1 MTTGVGLTVGDSV
14 STAVVTASGTDVR
27 TIEHPSV
34 LFTAPDGSVQ
44 LGDPGTESTGAV
56 RDFLA
61 RVGEPAGIEYAGS
74 LTRAED
80 LVATAMFCLFREAAD
95 GLSGTVKVTA
105 THPSDWAPEI
115 VTKLRE
121 SLDYMGLAEATLIP
135 ESVALAASPE
145 SPAHGA
151 ALLAAGLALTDEDTS
166 ADTESI
172 PVVEAPLHTA
182 YSAVTAV
189 PAAAA
194 AASADA
200 FPPAATEAPASTT
213 PAKRPDRRPLIIAG
227 IAAAVLV
234 VAGGAVAFALTNNG
248 STAVPSIQDA
258 QTASVTSTSAARPT
272 PVAPA
277 VFPTASTQEV
287 AVTTEV
293 EAPSPVAPPP
303 APVVTTSVFV
313 PPPPP
318 PPTTTPVITLPSIT
332 TVPQTTTTTTA
343 ATTTPTPPVT
353 TTTTTTT
360 STTTTTTTLKAPAAA
375 VTTTT
380 TTTPPVLKSPGQ

>member
-34 LFTAPDGSVQ
+34 LFTAPDGTVQ

-56 RDFLA
+56 RDFLE

-95 GLSGTVKVTA
+95 GLTGTVKVIA

-121 SLDYMGLAEATLIP
+121 SLDYMGLNEVTLIA
-135 ESVALAASPE
+135 ESVALTASAE

-172 PVVEAPLHTA
+172 PIVEAPLHTA
-182 YSAVTAV
+182 YSAVTAI

-194 AASADA
+194 TPDA
-200 FPPAATEAPASTT
+200 YPSDATEASTPASAPTP
-213 PAKRPDRRPLIIAG
+213 PAKRTDRRPLIIAG
-227 IAAAVLV
+227 VVAAALVL
-234 VAGGAVAFALTNNG
+234 AGGTLAFALTGNG

-258 QTASVTSTSAARPT
+258 QTAPLTTSSAPPTSSAA
-272 PVAPA
+272 A
-277 VFPTASTQEV
+277 VFPTASTQEA

-293 EAPSPVAPPP
+293 QAPIPVAP
-303 APVVTTSVFV
+303 APTPVETTTLFV
-313 PPPPP
+313 PPPS
-318 PPTTTPVITLPSIT
+318 PPTSSSPVITLPSIT

-343 ATTTPTPPVT
+343 ATTTTTTTTET

-360 STTTTTTTLKAPAAA
+360 TKQAAA
-375 VTTTT
+375 AATTTT
-380 TTTPPVLKSPGQ
+380 TTTPPPALKSPGQ

>member
-34 LFTAPDGSVQ
+34 LFTAPDGTVQ

-80 LVATAMFCLFREAAD
+80 LVATAMFCLFREASD

-121 SLDYMGLAEATLIP
+121 SLDYMGLGDATLIP

-145 SPAHGA
+145 SPAQGA

-194 AASADA
+194 SADA
-200 FPPAATEAPASTT
+200 SPPAETKASAPTAA
-213 PAKRPDRRPLIIAG
+213 AKRPDRRPLIIAG
-227 IAAAVLV
+227 VAAAALV
-234 VAGGAVAFALTNNG
+234 VAGGAVAFALTGKN

-258 QTASVTSTSAARPT
+258 QTASVTTSTARPT

-287 AVTTEV
+287 AVTTEF
-293 EAPSPVAPPP
+293 EAPIPVAPPP
-303 APVVTTSVFV
+303 APVETTSVFV

-318 PPTTTPVITLPSIT
+318 TTTTTTTPVITLPSIT

-343 ATTTPTPPVT
+343 ATTTTTPPET

-360 STTTTTTTLKAPAAA
+360 KEPLAA
-375 VTTTT
+375 TT
-380 TTTPPVLKSPGQ
+380 TTTPVLPALKTPGQ

>member
-34 LFTAPDGSVQ
+34 LFTAPDGTVQ

-80 LVATAMFCLFREAAD
+80 LVATAMFCLFREASD

-121 SLDYMGLAEATLIP
+121 SLDYMGLGEATLIP

-194 AASADA
+194 SADA
-200 FPPAATEAPASTT
+200 FPPAETEASTPASTPT
-213 PAKRPDRRPLIIAG
+213 APAKRPDRRPLIIAG
-227 IAAAVLV
+227 VAAAALA
-234 VAGGAVAFALTNNG
+234 VAGGAVAFALTGNG

-258 QTASVTSTSAARPT
+258 QTAAVTTTTARPT

-293 EAPSPVAPPP
+293 EAPIPVAPPP
-303 APVVTTSVFV
+303 APVETTSVFV
-313 PPPPP
+313 PPPPTTTTT
-318 PPTTTPVITLPSIT
+318 TTTPVITLPSIT

-343 ATTTPTPPVT
+343 ATTTTTSSET
-353 TTTTTTT
+353 TTTTTTKEA
-360 STTTTTTTLKAPAAA
+360 LAA
-375 VTTTT
+375 TT
-380 TTTPPVLKSPGQ
+380 TTTPVPPALKTPGQ

>member
-34 LFTAPDGSVQ
+34 LFTAPDGTVQ

-80 LVATAMFCLFREAAD
+80 LVATAMFCLFREASD

-121 SLDYMGLAEATLIP
+121 SLDYMGLGDATLIP

-194 AASADA
+194 ASADA
-200 FPPAATEAPASTT
+200 SPPAETEASAPTAA
-213 PAKRPDRRPLIIAG
+213 AKRPDRRPLIIAG
-227 IAAAVLV
+227 VAAAALV
-234 VAGGAVAFALTNNG
+234 VAGGAVAFALTGKN

-258 QTASVTSTSAARPT
+258 QTASVTTSTARPT

-287 AVTTEV
+287 AVTTEF
-293 EAPSPVAPPP
+293 EAPIPVAPPP
-303 APVVTTSVFV
+303 APVERTSVFV

-318 PPTTTPVITLPSIT
+318 TTTTTTTPVITLPSIT

-343 ATTTPTPPVT
+343 ATTTTTPPET

-360 STTTTTTTLKAPAAA
+360 KEPLAA
-375 VTTTT
+375 TT
-380 TTTPPVLKSPGQ
+380 TTTPVLPALKTPGQ

>member
-1 MTTGVGLTVGDSV
+1 MTTGVGLTVGDAV

-34 LFTAPDGSVQ
+34 LFTAPDGTVQ

-121 SLDYMGLAEATLIP
+121 SLDYMGLGEATLIP

-172 PVVEAPLHTA
+172 PVVEAPMPTA

-194 AASADA
+194 AAAA
-200 FPPAATEAPASTT
+200 AAAYPPAETEASAPTSTPT
-213 PAKRPDRRPLIIAG
+213 PPAKRTNRRPLIIAG
-227 IAAAVLV
+227 VAAAALV
-234 VAGGAVAFALTNNG
+234 VAGGALAFALTGNG
-248 STAVPSIQDA
+248 STAVPTIQDA
-258 QTASVTSTSAARPT
+258 QTASVTTSSARPT
-272 PVAPA
+272 TAASV
-277 VFPTASTQEV
+277 VLPTASTQEV

-293 EAPSPVAPPP
+293 QAPVPVAPPP
-303 APVVTTSVFV
+303 APVETTSVFV

-318 PPTTTPVITLPSIT
+318 STTTPVITLPSIT
-332 TVPQTTTTTTA
+332 TVTQTTTTTTTA
-343 ATTTPTPPVT
+343 ATTTTTPPET

-360 STTTTTTTLKAPAAA
+360 TTMKEPAAA
-375 VTTTT
+375 TTT
-380 TTTPPVLKSPGQ
+380 TTTPAKPALKSPGE

>member
-34 LFTAPDGSVQ
+34 LFTAPDGTVQ

-80 LVATAMFCLFREAAD
+80 LVATAMFCLFREASD

-121 SLDYMGLAEATLIP
+121 SLDYMGLGDATLIP

-200 FPPAATEAPASTT
+200 FPSAETEASTPASTPT
-213 PAKRPDRRPLIIAG
+213 APAKRPDRRPLIIAG
-227 IAAAVLV
+227 VAAAALV
-234 VAGGAVAFALTNNG
+234 VAGGAVAFALAGNG

-258 QTASVTSTSAARPT
+258 QTASVTTTTARPT

-293 EAPSPVAPPP
+293 EAPIPVAPPP
-303 APVVTTSVFV
+303 APVETTSVFV

-318 PPTTTPVITLPSIT
+318 TTTTTTTTTPVITLPSIT

-343 ATTTPTPPVT
+343 ATTTTTPPET
-353 TTTTTTT
+353 TTTTTTKEA
-360 STTTTTTTLKAPAAA
+360 LAA
-375 VTTTT
+375 TT
-380 TTTPPVLKSPGQ
+380 TTTPVRPALKTPGQ

>member
-34 LFTAPDGSVQ
+34 LFTAPDGTVQ

-80 LVATAMFCLFREAAD
+80 LVATAMFCLFREASD

-121 SLDYMGLAEATLIP
+121 SLDYMGLGDATLIP

-194 AASADA
+194 SADA
-200 FPPAATEAPASTT
+200 FPSAETEASTPASTPT
-213 PAKRPDRRPLIIAG
+213 APAKRPDRRPLIIAG
-227 IAAAVLV
+227 VAAAALV
-234 VAGGAVAFALTNNG
+234 VAGGAVAFALTGNG

-258 QTASVTSTSAARPT
+258 QTAAVTTTTTRPT

-293 EAPSPVAPPP
+293 EAPIPVAPPP
-303 APVVTTSVFV
+303 APVETTSVFV

-318 PPTTTPVITLPSIT
+318 PPTTTTTTTTPVITLPSIT

-343 ATTTPTPPVT
+343 ATTTTTSSET
-353 TTTTTTT
+353 TTTTTTKEA
-360 STTTTTTTLKAPAAA
+360 LAA
-375 VTTTT
+375 TT
-380 TTTPPVLKSPGQ
+380 TTTPVPPALKTPGQ

>member
-34 LFTAPDGSVQ
+34 LFTAPDGTVQ

-80 LVATAMFCLFREAAD
+80 LVATAMFCLYREASA

-121 SLDYMGLAEATLIP
+121 SLDYMGLGEATLIP

-194 AASADA
+194 ATAD
-200 FPPAATEAPASTT
+200 TSTPASTPT
-213 PAKRPDRRPLIIAG
+213 APVKRPDRRPLIIAG
-227 IAAAVLV
+227 VAAAALV
-234 VAGGAVAFALTNNG
+234 VAGGAVAFALTGNG
-248 STAVPSIQDA
+248 STEVPSIRDA
-258 QTASVTSTSAARPT
+258 QTAAGTTTTARPT

-277 VFPTASTQEV
+277 VFPTASTAEV

-293 EAPSPVAPPP
+293 EAPIPVAPPP
-303 APVVTTSVFV
+303 APVETTPVFV
-313 PPPPP
+313 PPPETTTTTT
-318 PPTTTPVITLPSIT
+318 TTTPVITLPSIT
-332 TVPQTTTTTTA
+332 TAPQTTTTTTA
-343 ATTTPTPPVT
+343 ATTTTTVPET
-353 TTTTTTT
+353 TTTTTKEP
-360 STTTTTTTLKAPAAA
+360 LAA
-375 VTTTT
+375 TTT
-380 TTTPPVLKSPGQ
+380 TTTPALPALKTPGQ

>member
-34 LFTAPDGSVQ
+34 LFTAPDGTVQ

-80 LVATAMFCLFREAAD
+80 LVATAMFCLFREASD

-121 SLDYMGLAEATLIP
+121 SLDYMGLGEATLIP
-135 ESVALAASPE
+135 ESVALAASSE

-200 FPPAATEAPASTT
+200 FPPAETEASLPASTPT
-213 PAKRPDRRPLIIAG
+213 ATAKRLDRRPLIIAG
-227 IAAAVLV
+227 VAAAALV
-234 VAGGAVAFALTNNG
+234 VAGGAVAFALTGNG

-258 QTASVTSTSAARPT
+258 QTAAVTTTTARPT

-287 AVTTEV
+287 AVTPEV
-293 EAPSPVAPPP
+293 EAPIPVAPPP
-303 APVVTTSVFV
+303 TPVETTSVFV

-318 PPTTTPVITLPSIT
+318 TTTTTTTTPVITLPSIT

-343 ATTTPTPPVT
+343 ATTTTTAPET
-353 TTTTTTT
+353 TTTTTTKE
-360 STTTTTTTLKAPAAA
+360 SVAAI
-375 VTTTT
+375 TT
-380 TTTPPVLKSPGQ
+380 TTTPVQPALKTPGQ

>member
-34 LFTAPDGSVQ
+34 LFTAPDGTVQ

-80 LVATAMFCLFREAAD
+80 LVATAMFCLFREASD
-95 GLSGTVKVTA
+95 GLSGSVKVTA

-121 SLDYMGLAEATLIP
+121 SLDYMGLGDATLIP

-200 FPPAATEAPASTT
+200 FPPAQTEASAPTAA
-213 PAKRPDRRPLIIAG
+213 AKRPDRRPLIIAG
-227 IAAAVLV
+227 VAAAALV
-234 VAGGAVAFALTNNG
+234 VAGGAVAFALTGKN
-248 STAVPSIQDA
+248 STEIPSIQDA
-258 QTASVTSTSAARPT
+258 QTASVTTSPPRPT

-293 EAPSPVAPPP
+293 EAPLPVAPPP
-303 APVVTTSVFV
+303 APVETTSVFV
-313 PPPPP
+313 PPPPTTTTTTST
-318 PPTTTPVITLPSIT
+318 TTTPVITLPSIT

-343 ATTTPTPPVT
+343 ATTTTTPPET
-353 TTTTTTT
+353 TTTTTTKEP
-360 STTTTTTTLKAPAAA
+360 LAA
-375 VTTTT
+375 TT
-380 TTTPPVLKSPGQ
+380 TTTPVRPALKTPGQ

>member
-34 LFTAPDGSVQ
+34 LFTAPDGTVQ

-80 LVATAMFCLFREAAD
+80 LVATAMFCLFREASD

-121 SLDYMGLAEATLIP
+121 SLDYMGLGEATLIP
-135 ESVALAASPE
+135 ESVALAASSE

-194 AASADA
+194 SADA
-200 FPPAATEAPASTT
+200 FPSAETEASTPASTPT
-213 PAKRPDRRPLIIAG
+213 APAKRPDRRPLIIAG
-227 IAAAVLV
+227 VAAAALV
-234 VAGGAVAFALTNNG
+234 VAGGAVAFALTGNG

-258 QTASVTSTSAARPT
+258 QTAAVTTTTARPT

-293 EAPSPVAPPP
+293 EAPIPVAPPP
-303 APVVTTSVFV
+303 APVETTSVFV

-318 PPTTTPVITLPSIT
+318 TTTTTTTTTPVITLPSIT
-332 TVPQTTTTTTA
+332 TAPQTSTTTTA
-343 ATTTPTPPVT
+343 ATTTT
-353 TTTTTTT
+353 TAPETTT
-360 STTTTTTTLKAPAAA
+360 STTTKESVAAI
-375 VTTTT
+375 TT
-380 TTTPPVLKSPGQ
+380 TTTPVQPALKTPGQ

>member
-1 MTTGVGLTVGDSV
+1 MTTGVGLTVGDAV

-34 LFTAPDGSVQ
+34 LFTAPDGTVQ
-44 LGDPGTESTGAV
+44 LGDPGMESTGAV

-121 SLDYMGLAEATLIP
+121 SLDYMGLGEATLIP

-172 PVVEAPLHTA
+172 PIVEAPMPTA

-194 AASADA
+194 AADA
-200 FPPAATEAPASTT
+200 CQPAETEAAAAASTPT
-213 PAKRPDRRPLIIAG
+213 PPAKRPDRRPLIIAG
-227 IAAAVLV
+227 VAAAVLAL
-234 VAGGAVAFALTNNG
+234 AGGALAFALTGDG

-258 QTASVTSTSAARPT
+258 QTASVTTSSARPM
-272 PVAPA
+272 PA
-277 VFPTASTQEV
+277 ASVVLPTASTQEV

-293 EAPSPVAPPP
+293 QAPVPVAPPP
-303 APVVTTSVFV
+303 APVETTSVFV

-318 PPTTTPVITLPSIT
+318 STTTPVITHPSIT
-332 TVPQTTTTTTA
+332 TVTQTTTTTTTTA
-343 ATTTPTPPVT
+343 ATTTTTTPPET
-353 TTTTTTT
+353 TTTTP
-360 STTTTTTTLKAPAAA
+360 TTTTLKEPAAA
-375 VTTTT
+375 TTT
-380 TTTPPVLKSPGQ
+380 TTTPAKPALKSPGE

>member
-34 LFTAPDGSVQ
+34 LFTAPDGTVQ

-56 RDFLA
+56 RDFLE

-95 GLSGTVKVTA
+95 GLTGTVKVIA

-121 SLDYMGLAEATLIP
+121 SLDYMGLNEATLVA
-135 ESVALAASPE
+135 ESVALTASAE

-172 PVVEAPLHTA
+172 PIVEAPLHTA
-182 YSAVTAV
+182 YSAVTAI

-194 AASADA
+194 TADA
-200 FPPAATEAPASTT
+200 YPSDATEASTPASAPTP
-213 PAKRPDRRPLIIAG
+213 PAKRTDRRPLIIAG
-227 IAAAVLV
+227 GVAAALVL
-234 VAGGAVAFALTNNG
+234 AGGTLAFALTGNG

-258 QTASVTSTSAARPT
+258 QTAPLTTSSARPT
-272 PVAPA
+272 SSAAA

-293 EAPSPVAPPP
+293 QAPIPVAPPP
-303 APVVTTSVFV
+303 APVETTSVFV

-318 PPTTTPVITLPSIT
+318 TSSSPVITLPSIT

-343 ATTTPTPPVT
+343 TTTTSSTTAATTTTTPPETTTTTKPAAAVAT
-353 TTTTTTT
+353 TTTTTT
-360 STTTTTTTLKAPAAA
+360 APPA
-375 VTTTT
+375 
-380 TTTPPVLKSPGQ
+380 LKSPGQ

>member
-34 LFTAPDGSVQ
+34 LFTAPDGTVQ

-61 RVGEPAGIEYAGS
+61 RVGEPTGIEYAGS

-80 LVATAMFCLFREAAD
+80 LVATAMFCLFREASD

-121 SLDYMGLAEATLIP
+121 SLDYMGLGEATLIP

-194 AASADA
+194 AAAADA
-200 FPPAATEAPASTT
+200 FPSAETEASTPASASTA

-227 IAAAVLV
+227 VAAAVLV
-234 VAGGAVAFALTNNG
+234 VAGGAVAFALTGNG

-258 QTASVTSTSAARPT
+258 QTAAVTTTTVRPT

-293 EAPSPVAPPP
+293 EAPIPVAPPP
-303 APVVTTSVFV
+303 APAETTSVFV

-343 ATTTPTPPVT
+343 ATTTT
-353 TTTTTTT
+353 TAPATTTTTT
-360 STTTTTTTLKAPAAA
+360 STTTTQSLAA
-375 VTTTT
+375 TTT
-380 TTTPPVLKSPGQ
+380 TTTPVQPALKTPGQ

>member
-34 LFTAPDGSVQ
+34 LFTAPDGTVQ

-80 LVATAMFCLFREAAD
+80 LVATAMFCLFREASD
-95 GLSGTVKVTA
+95 GLTGTVKVTA
-105 THPSDWAPEI
+105 THPSGWAPEI

-121 SLDYMGLAEATLIP
+121 SLDYMGLGEATLIA
-135 ESVALAASPE
+135 ESVALTASAE

-189 PAAAA
+189 PAVA
-194 AASADA
+194 AASDA
-200 FPPAATEAPASTT
+200 FPPAATEASAPASAPT
-213 PAKRPDRRPLIIAG
+213 PPVTRTNRRPLIIAG
-227 IAAAVLV
+227 VAAAALVL
-234 VAGGAVAFALTNNG
+234 AGGTLAFALTGHG
-248 STAVPSIQDA
+248 STEVPSIQDA
-258 QTASVTSTSAARPT
+258 QTAPVTTSSARPT
-272 PVAPA
+272 TVGSV

-287 AVTTEV
+287 ALTTEERIPV
-293 EAPSPVAPPP
+293 PVAPPP
-303 APVVTTSVFV
+303 APVETTTPFV

-318 PPTTTPVITLPSIT
+318 PPTSTPVITLPSIT

-343 ATTTPTPPVT
+343 ATTT
-353 TTTTTTT
+353 
-360 STTTTTTTLKAPAAA
+360 
-375 VTTTT
+375 TT
-380 TTTPPVLKSPGQ
+380 TTTPPETTTSTETETESAAAIIKTTTTPPPPQQRSALITPGE

>member
-34 LFTAPDGSVQ
+34 LFTAPDGTVQ

-61 RVGEPAGIEYAGS
+61 RVGEPTGIEYAGS

-80 LVATAMFCLFREAAD
+80 LVATAMFCLFREASD

-121 SLDYMGLAEATLIP
+121 SLDYMGLGEATLIP

-194 AASADA
+194 AAAADA
-200 FPPAATEAPASTT
+200 FPSAETEASTPASASTA

-227 IAAAVLV
+227 VAAAVLV
-234 VAGGAVAFALTNNG
+234 VAGGAVAFALTGNG

-258 QTASVTSTSAARPT
+258 QTAAVTTTTVRPT

-293 EAPSPVAPPP
+293 EAPIPVAPPP
-303 APVVTTSVFV
+303 APVETTSVFV

-343 ATTTPTPPVT
+343 ATTTTTAPAT

-360 STTTTTTTLKAPAAA
+360 STTTTQSLAA
-375 VTTTT
+375 TTT
-380 TTTPPVLKSPGQ
+380 TTTPVRPALKTPGQ

>member
-34 LFTAPDGSVQ
+34 LFTAPDGTVQ

-80 LVATAMFCLFREAAD
+80 LVATAMFCLFREASD

-121 SLDYMGLAEATLIP
+121 SLDYMGLGDATLIP

-145 SPAHGA
+145 SPAQGA

-194 AASADA
+194 ASADA
-200 FPPAATEAPASTT
+200 SPPAETEASAPTAA
-213 PAKRPDRRPLIIAG
+213 AKRPDRRPLIIAG
-227 IAAAVLV
+227 VAAAALV
-234 VAGGAVAFALTNNG
+234 VAGGAVAFALTGKN

-258 QTASVTSTSAARPT
+258 QTASVTTSTARPT

-293 EAPSPVAPPP
+293 EAPIPVAPPP
-303 APVVTTSVFV
+303 APVETTSVFV

-318 PPTTTPVITLPSIT
+318 TTTTTTTPVITLPSIT

-343 ATTTPTPPVT
+343 ATTTTTPPET

-360 STTTTTTTLKAPAAA
+360 TKEPLAA
-375 VTTTT
+375 TT
-380 TTTPPVLKSPGQ
+380 TTTPVLPALKTPGQ

>member
-1 MTTGVGLTVGDSV
+1 
-14 STAVVTASGTDVR
+14 
-27 TIEHPSV
+27 
-34 LFTAPDGSVQ
+34 VQ

-80 LVATAMFCLFREAAD
+80 LVATAMFCLFREASD
-95 GLSGTVKVTA
+95 GLTGTVKVTA

-121 SLDYMGLAEATLIP
+121 SLDYMGLDEATLIA
-135 ESVALAASPE
+135 ESVALAASAE

-194 AASADA
+194 ASDA
-200 FPPAATEAPASTT
+200 FPPATTEASAPASAPT
-213 PAKRPDRRPLIIAG
+213 PPVTRTNRRPLIIAG
-227 IAAAVLV
+227 VAAAALVL
-234 VAGGAVAFALTNNG
+234 AGGTLAFALTGNG
-248 STAVPSIQDA
+248 RTEVPSIQDA
-258 QTASVTSTSAARPT
+258 QTAPMTTTSTARPT
-272 PVAPA
+272 TAGSV

-287 AVTTEV
+287 ALTTEEQIPV
-293 EAPSPVAPPP
+293 PVAPPP
-303 APVVTTSVFV
+303 VPVETTTPYV
-313 PPPPP
+313 PPP
-318 PPTTTPVITLPSIT
+318 PPTTTTTTSTPVITLPSIT

-343 ATTTPTPPVT
+343 A
-353 TTTTTTT
+353 
-360 STTTTTTTLKAPAAA
+360 A
-375 VTTTT
+375 TT
-380 TTTPPVLKSPGQ
+380 TTTPPETTTTTKTESAAAIITTTTTQQQQRPALITPGE

>member
-34 LFTAPDGSVQ
+34 LFTAPDGTVQ

-80 LVATAMFCLFREAAD
+80 LVATAMFCLFREASD
-95 GLSGTVKVTA
+95 GLTGTVKVTA

-121 SLDYMGLAEATLIP
+121 SLDYMGLDEATLIA
-135 ESVALAASPE
+135 ESVALAASAE

-194 AASADA
+194 TSDA
-200 FPPAATEAPASTT
+200 FPPATTEASAPASAPT
-213 PAKRPDRRPLIIAG
+213 PPVTRTNRRPLIIAG
-227 IAAAVLV
+227 VAAAALVL
-234 VAGGAVAFALTNNG
+234 AGGTLAFALTGNG
-248 STAVPSIQDA
+248 RTEVPSIQDA
-258 QTASVTSTSAARPT
+258 QTAPMTTTSTARPT
-272 PVAPA
+272 TTGSV

-287 AVTTEV
+287 ALTTEEQIPV
-293 EAPSPVAPPP
+293 PVAPPP
-303 APVVTTSVFV
+303 VPVETTTPYV
-313 PPPPP
+313 PPP
-318 PPTTTPVITLPSIT
+318 PPTTTTTTSTPVITLPSIT

-343 ATTTPTPPVT
+343 A
-353 TTTTTTT
+353 
-360 STTTTTTTLKAPAAA
+360 A
-375 VTTTT
+375 TT
-380 TTTPPVLKSPGQ
+380 TTTPPETTTTTKTESAAAIITTTTTQQQQRPALITPGE

>member
-121 SLDYMGLAEATLIP
+121 SLDYMGLGEATLIP

-194 AASADA
+194 ASADA
-200 FPPAATEAPASTT
+200 VPPAATGASAPTT

-227 IAAAVLV
+227 VAAAALV
-234 VAGGAVAFALTNNG
+234 VAGGAVAFALTSNG
-248 STAVPSIQDA
+248 STVVPSIQDA
-258 QTASVTSTSAARPT
+258 QTASVTTTSAARPT

-293 EAPSPVAPPP
+293 EAPVAPPP

-318 PPTTTPVITLPSIT
+318 PPPPTTTPVITLPSIP

-343 ATTTPTPPVT
+343 ATTTTTPPVT
-353 TTTTTTT
+353 TTTTTA
-360 STTTTTTTLKAPAAA
+360 TTTTTTTLKAPAAA

-380 TTTPPVLKSPGQ
+380 TTTPPAAISPGQ

>member
-34 LFTAPDGSVQ
+34 LFTAPDGTVQ

-80 LVATAMFCLFREAAD
+80 LVATAMFCLFREASD
-95 GLSGTVKVTA
+95 GLTGTVKVTA
-105 THPSDWAPEI
+105 THPSGWAPEI

-121 SLDYMGLAEATLIP
+121 SLDYMGLGEATLIA
-135 ESVALAASPE
+135 ESVALTASAE

-189 PAAAA
+189 PAVA
-194 AASADA
+194 AASDA
-200 FPPAATEAPASTT
+200 FPPAATEASAPASAPT
-213 PAKRPDRRPLIIAG
+213 PPVTRTNRRPLIIAG
-227 IAAAVLV
+227 VAAARWYWRWDARVRADRPRQHRGPVDTGRSDRAGDDVERPAHHGRIRRLPDCEHAGGCADDGGADSGPGRSPAGAGRDDHPVRASAPAPAHVDSGDHSPVDHHGSADDHDDDRGDHHHHDDDPSRDDHEHGDGDGVRGGDHQDDDDTAAAAAAVR
-234 VAGGAVAFALTNNG
+234 ADN
-248 STAVPSIQDA
+248 P
-258 QTASVTSTSAARPT
+258 R
-272 PVAPA
+272 
-277 VFPTASTQEV
+277 
-287 AVTTEV
+287 
-293 EAPSPVAPPP
+293 
-303 APVVTTSVFV
+303 
-313 PPPPP
+313 
-318 PPTTTPVITLPSIT
+318 
-332 TVPQTTTTTTA
+332 
-343 ATTTPTPPVT
+343 
-353 TTTTTTT
+353 
-360 STTTTTTTLKAPAAA
+360 
-375 VTTTT
+375 
-380 TTTPPVLKSPGQ
+380 

>member
-1 MTTGVGLTVGDSV
+1 MTTGVGLTVGDAV

-34 LFTAPDGSVQ
+34 LFTAPDGTVQ

-121 SLDYMGLAEATLIP
+121 SLDYMGLGDATLIP

-172 PVVEAPLHTA
+172 PIVEAPMPTA

-194 AASADA
+194 AAADA
-200 FPPAATEAPASTT
+200 YQPAETEAAGAASTPT
-213 PAKRPDRRPLIIAG
+213 PPAKRTDRRPLIIAG
-227 IAAAVLV
+227 VAAAVLAL
-234 VAGGAVAFALTNNG
+234 AGGALAFALTGGG
-248 STAVPSIQDA
+248 STPVPSIQDA
-258 QTASVTSTSAARPT
+258 QTASVTTSSARPT
-272 PVAPA
+272 PAASV
-277 VFPTASTQEV
+277 VLPTASTQEV

-293 EAPSPVAPPP
+293 QAPIPVAPPP
-303 APVVTTSVFV
+303 APVETTSVFV
-313 PPPPP
+313 PPPP

-332 TVPQTTTTTTA
+332 TITQTTTTTTA
-343 ATTTPTPPVT
+343 ATTTTPPET

-360 STTTTTTTLKAPAAA
+360 TTTMKEPAAA
-375 VTTTT
+375 TTT
-380 TTTPPVLKSPGQ
+380 TTTPALPALKSPGE

>member
-1 MTTGVGLTVGDSV
+1 MTTGVGLTVGDAV

-34 LFTAPDGSVQ
+34 LFTAPDGTVQ

-115 VTKLRE
+115 ITKLRE
-121 SLDYMGLAEATLIP
+121 SLDYMGLGDATLIP

-172 PVVEAPLHTA
+172 PIVEAPMPTA

-194 AASADA
+194 AAADA
-200 FPPAATEAPASTT
+200 YQPAETEAAGAASTST
-213 PAKRPDRRPLIIAG
+213 PPAKRTDRRPLIIAG
-227 IAAAVLV
+227 VAAAVLAL
-234 VAGGAVAFALTNNG
+234 AGGALAFALTGGG
-248 STAVPSIQDA
+248 STPVPSIQDA
-258 QTASVTSTSAARPT
+258 QTASVTTSSARPT
-272 PVAPA
+272 PAASV
-277 VFPTASTQEV
+277 VLPTASTQEV

-293 EAPSPVAPPP
+293 QAPIPVAPPP
-303 APVVTTSVFV
+303 APVETTSVFV
-313 PPPPP
+313 PPPP

-332 TVPQTTTTTTA
+332 TVTQTTTTTTA
-343 ATTTPTPPVT
+343 ATTTTPPET

-360 STTTTTTTLKAPAAA
+360 TTTMKEPAAA
-375 VTTTT
+375 TTT
-380 TTTPPVLKSPGQ
+380 TTTPALPALKSPGE

>member
-34 LFTAPDGSVQ
+34 LFTAPDGTVQ

-56 RDFLA
+56 RDFLG

-95 GLSGTVKVTA
+95 GTSGTVKVTA

-121 SLDYMGLAEATLIP
+121 SLDYMGLGEATLVP

-172 PVVEAPLHTA
+172 PIVEAPMHTA

-194 AASADA
+194 ASDAYPPAETEASA
-200 FPPAATEAPASTT
+200 AASAPNP
-213 PAKRPDRRPLIIAG
+213 PAKRTDRRPLIIAG
-227 IAAAVLV
+227 AAAAALV
-234 VAGGAVAFALTNNG
+234 VAGGALAFALTGNG

-258 QTASVTSTSAARPT
+258 QTASVTTSSARPT
-272 PVAPA
+272 PAAPA

-293 EAPSPVAPPP
+293 EAPIPVAPPP
-303 APVVTTSVFV
+303 APVETTSVFV

-318 PPTTTPVITLPSIT
+318 STTPEITLPSIT
-332 TVPQTTTTTTA
+332 TVTQ
-343 ATTTPTPPVT
+343 TTTPTT
-353 TTTTTTT
+353 TAT
-360 STTTTTTTLKAPAAA
+360 A
-375 VTTTT
+375 TTTT
-380 TTTPPVLKSPGQ
+380 TTTPPETTTTTKPAAATTTTTTTAKPALKSPGE

>member
-1 MTTGVGLTVGDSV
+1 MTTGVGLTVGDAV

-34 LFTAPDGSVQ
+34 LFTAPDGTVQ

-121 SLDYMGLAEATLIP
+121 SLDYMGLGEAILIP

-172 PVVEAPLHTA
+172 PIVEAPMHTA

-194 AASADA
+194 AAADA
-200 FPPAATEAPASTT
+200 YQPAETEAAAPASAPTP

-227 IAAAVLV
+227 VAAAVLAL
-234 VAGGAVAFALTNNG
+234 AGGALAFALTGGG
-248 STAVPSIQDA
+248 STPVPSIQDA
-258 QTASVTSTSAARPT
+258 QTASVTTSSARPT
-272 PVAPA
+272 PAASV
-277 VFPTASTQEV
+277 VLPTASTQEV

-293 EAPSPVAPPP
+293 QAPIPVAPPP
-303 APVVTTSVFV
+303 APVETTSVFV

-318 PPTTTPVITLPSIT
+318 STTTPVITLPSIT
-332 TVPQTTTTTTA
+332 TITQTTTTTTA
-343 ATTTPTPPVT
+343 ATTTTTPPET

-360 STTTTTTTLKAPAAA
+360 TTTMKEPAAA
-375 VTTTT
+375 TTT
-380 TTTPPVLKSPGQ
+380 TTTPAKPALESPGE

>member
-34 LFTAPDGSVQ
+34 LFTAPDGTVQ

-80 LVATAMFCLFREAAD
+80 LVATAMFCLFREASD
-95 GLSGTVKVTA
+95 GLSGSVKVTA

-121 SLDYMGLAEATLIP
+121 SLDYMGLGDATLIP

-200 FPPAATEAPASTT
+200 FPPAQTEASAPAAA
-213 PAKRPDRRPLIIAG
+213 AKRPDRRPLIIAG
-227 IAAAVLV
+227 VAAAALV
-234 VAGGAVAFALTNNG
+234 VAGGAVAFALTGKN
-248 STAVPSIQDA
+248 STEIPSIQDA
-258 QTASVTSTSAARPT
+258 QTASVTTSTPRPT

-293 EAPSPVAPPP
+293 EAPLPVAPPP
-303 APVVTTSVFV
+303 APVETTSVFV

-318 PPTTTPVITLPSIT
+318 TTTTTTTTTTPVITLPSIT

-343 ATTTPTPPVT
+343 ATTTTTPPET
-353 TTTTTTT
+353 TTTTTTKEP
-360 STTTTTTTLKAPAAA
+360 LAA
-375 VTTTT
+375 TT
-380 TTTPPVLKSPGQ
+380 TTTPVRPALKTPGQ

>member
-1 MTTGVGLTVGDSV
+1 MTTGVGLTVGDAV

-34 LFTAPDGSVQ
+34 LFTAPDGTVQ

-121 SLDYMGLAEATLIP
+121 SLDYMGLGDATLIP

-172 PVVEAPLHTA
+172 PIVEAPMPTA

-194 AASADA
+194 ADA
-200 FPPAATEAPASTT
+200 YQPAETEAAAAASTPT
-213 PAKRPDRRPLIIAG
+213 PPAKRTDRRPLIIAG
-227 IAAAVLV
+227 VAAAVLAL
-234 VAGGAVAFALTNNG
+234 AGGALAFALTGGG
-248 STAVPSIQDA
+248 STPVPSIQDA
-258 QTASVTSTSAARPT
+258 QTASVTTSSARPT
-272 PVAPA
+272 PAASV
-277 VFPTASTQEV
+277 VLPTASTQEV

-293 EAPSPVAPPP
+293 QAPIPVAPPP
-303 APVVTTSVFV
+303 APVETTSVFV
-313 PPPPP
+313 PPPP

-332 TVPQTTTTTTA
+332 TVTQTTTTTTA
-343 ATTTPTPPVT
+343 ATTTTPPET

-360 STTTTTTTLKAPAAA
+360 TTTMKEPAAA
-375 VTTTT
+375 TTT
-380 TTTPPVLKSPGQ
+380 TTTPALPALKSPGE